1 MKTINPPQAHKDRHT
16 VLSVVVSYNFMRW
29 IDKCLPSLLQ
39 SEEPT
44 DVLVIDNAS
53 TDDTVA
59 VIRERYPQVRL
70 IANTENLG
78 FGRANNIGMRL
89 ALDEGYDGVFLI
101 NQDAWIKPDTLG
113 KLINAS
119 IEHPEYGIIS
129 PLHLTGDGSKLD
141 AGFAAYIGK
150 KEAVASC
157 GLCPA
162 PFINAALW
170 YIPSPVIREV
180 GMFAPLFY
188 HYGEDKDYANRIRY
202 HGYRIG
208 YVPQAIGYHD
218 RAERPFT
225 RQLSVRTESVY
236 HLSEYANVNYSFA
249 TAFAYGALA
258 PIKKAARSF
267 AKGKWRDGADY
278 IAMSIKLLVQTAEI
292 CKTRKQAKQ

>member
-1 MKTINPPQAHKDRHT
+1 
-16 VLSVVVSYNFMRW
+16 MRW

-53 TDDTVA
+53 TDDTIA

-78 FGRANNIGMRL
+78 FGKANNIGMQL

-113 KLINAS
+113 LLINAS

-129 PLHLTGDGSKLD
+129 PKHLIGDGTRLD
-141 AGFAAYIGK
+141 SGFATYIGK
-150 KEAVASC
+150 EESPTPYT
-157 GLCPA
+157 LRPT

-170 YIPSPVIREV
+170 YIPSPVIKEV

-202 HGYRIG
+202 YGYQIG

-225 RQLSVRTESVY
+225 RQLFVRTESVY
-236 HLSEYANVNYSFA
+236 HLSEYANVNHSFVK
-249 TAFAYGALA
+249 AFAYGVLA
-258 PIKKAARSF
+258 PLKKAVKSF
-267 AKGKWRDGADY
+267 AKGKWQDGSDY
-278 IAMSIKLLVQTAEI
+278 ISMSFKLLMQTHEI
-292 CKTRKQAKQ
+292 CKTRKQAKR